1 MLFVQ
6 RVLSHF
12 KEPFIF
18 CIARP
23 VSIKSKYSAC
33 AEMLVHAKFLPE
45 VVTMEFAYEK
55 WLPAL
60 GGGALVVDIYP
71 YCTWL
76 ELVMPAYNLTILYIL
91 TIQLTRNAIFIL
103 QSFA

>member
-1 MLFVQ
+1 
-6 RVLSHF
+6 
-12 KEPFIF
+12 
-18 CIARP
+18 
-23 VSIKSKYSAC
+23 
-33 AEMLVHAKFLPE
+33 MLVHAKFLPE

-55 WLPAL
+55 WLPVLGGWAL
-60 GGGALVVDIYP
+60 GMDKYP

-91 TIQLTRNAIFIL
+91 TIQLKLNAIFIL